1 MIIHIVLFKWKSGV
15 SKREIQKVF
24 SDLKNLKNKLEGI
37 DDIKS
42 GENFSKYSEGF
53 GYGPVV
59 LAKDKKALENYRNH
73 PLHLEI
79 AKQTEIMEEKSLGV
93 DFEA

>member
-15 SKREIQKVF
+15 SKKQIQKVF
-24 SDLKNLKNKLEGI
+24 SDLKNLKDKLEGI

-53 GYGPVV
+53 EYGLIV

-79 AKQTEIMEEKSLGV
+79 AKQIEIMEEKSIGV
-93 DFEA
+93 DFED